1 MEENR
6 KKKYIVPQMA
16 IYDISHPNILAYS
29 SSTEPL
35 EDSNENDVFDWDNLN
50 ETLS

>member
-6 KKKYIVPQMA
+6 KKKYIVPQME

-29 SSTEPL
+29 SSTEL
-35 EDSNENDVFDWDNLN
+35 LDSNEEVFDWDNQNSDKIL
-50 ETLS
+50 

>member
-29 SSTEPL
+29 SSTESL
-35 EDSNENDVFDWDNLN
+35 DSNEEIFNWDNQNNDKIL
-50 ETLS
+50 

>member
-16 IYDISHPNILAYS
+16 IYDMSHPNILAYS
-29 SSTEPL
+29 SSTESL
-35 EDSNENDVFDWDNLN
+35 DSNEEVFNWDN
-50 ETLS
+50 

>member
-16 IYDISHPNILAYS
+16 IYDMSHPNILAYS
-29 SSTEPL
+29 SLTEPL
-35 EDSNENDVFDWDNLN
+35 DSNEEVFDWDNQN
-50 ETLS
+50 SDKTL

>member
-16 IYDISHPNILAYS
+16 IYDIWHPNILAYS
-29 SSTEPL
+29 SSTESL
-35 EDSNENDVFDWDNLN
+35 DSNEEVFDWDN
-50 ETLS
+50 

>member
-16 IYDISHPNILAYS
+16 IYDTSHPNILAYS
-29 SSTEPL
+29 SSTESL
-35 EDSNENDVFDWDNLN
+35 DSNEEVFDWDNQNSDKIL
-50 ETLS
+50 

>member
-29 SSTEPL
+29 SSTESL
-35 EDSNENDVFDWDNLN
+35 DSNEEVFNWDIQNSDKIL
-50 ETLS
+50 

>member
-16 IYDISHPNILAYS
+16 VYDMSHPNILAYS

-35 EDSNENDVFDWDNLN
+35 DNNDKEVFDWDNLN
-50 ETLS
+50 QTLS